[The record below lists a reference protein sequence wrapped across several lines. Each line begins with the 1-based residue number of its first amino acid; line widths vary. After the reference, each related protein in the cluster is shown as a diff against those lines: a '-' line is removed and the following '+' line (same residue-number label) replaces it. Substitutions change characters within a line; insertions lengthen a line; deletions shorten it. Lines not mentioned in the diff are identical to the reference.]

1 VLAEVRELWPPL
13 RSQWLAERVV
23 LSIEEPTL
31 RGMALRR
38 GAISV
43 PVWESQ
49 LPAQVLADGLPL
61 RVEELGDF
69 LGDLLLSKGLMAQPV
84 WLALPRQAA
93 HWRVIEWP
101 FEDWPD
107 EPLEALRTVD
117 PALGLPFALADAAI
131 DLQPLTGQP
140 LRSLL
145 IAAPRQLVEAWI
157 AVFAIAGTTLERLV
171 PSQVGLRQALLPA
184 LQALEPQQGVL
195 VLQANGARCA
205 ASLWRQGMPLYER
218 QLKSDDPRLPAEL
231 GAMLDYYGA
240 RDRGFKA
247 GQLWLAGN
255 LPDPLALAETL
266 GLPLQQL
273 DGAVELQGLTGPD
286 AVPLD
291 LLREPRQLQGLGDPA
306 TVARERR
313 SLVLRGGSVGAA
325 LLAASVAVTG
335 LLVVW
340 QQQLRGELA
349 RLALVQAT
357 VEASEARLS
366 AARSR
371 LRTLTTANR
380 ALLQGLVTTRSGSA
394 LLRDLQGRV
403 PQGVQLTSLAVSP
416 GQQSL
421 RLLGTAADPQAFARI
436 NALQIALGRSP
447 LLQTGSVKLL
457 KALRSE
463 ARTSPPPAGQPAL
476 QPVVPSAQVGFE
488 LTAAFRPALPPAV
501 ELQLLSEL
509 GAMGMARRL
518 QLLGAE
524 GLLP

>member
-1 VLAEVRELWPPL
+1 VLAEVRELWRPL

-23 LSIEEPTL
+23 LSLEEPTL
-31 RGMALRR
+31 RGLALRR

-43 PVWESQ
+43 PVWESL

-84 WLALPRQAA
+84 WLALPRPVA

-101 FEDWPD
+101 FDDWPD
-107 EPLEALRTVD
+107 APLEALRTVD
-117 PALGLPFALADAAI
+117 PELGLPFALADAAI
-131 DLQPLTGQP
+131 DLQPLSGVPRPGQP

-157 AVFAIAGTTLERLV
+157 AVFAIAGATLERLV
-171 PSQVGLRQALLPA
+171 PAQVCLRQALLPA
-184 LQALEPQQGVL
+184 LEPQQDVL
-195 VLQANGARCA
+195 VLECNGARCA
-205 ASLWRQGMPLYER
+205 AGLWRQGMPLYER
-218 QLKSDDPRLPAEL
+218 QLDCDDPQLPAHL
-231 GAMLDYYGA
+231 AAVLDYYGS
-240 RDRGFKA
+240 RDPGFRA
-247 GQLWLAGN
+247 SHLWLAGS
-255 LPDPLALAETL
+255 LRDPAALARAL
-266 GLPLQQL
+266 GLPLRQL
-273 DGAVELQGLTGPD
+273 EGPAELHGCMGPD
-286 AVPLD
+286 LVPAD
-291 LLREPRQLQGLGDPA
+291 LLQEPRQQQGLSDPA
-306 TVARERR
+306 TLARERR
-313 SLVLRGGSVGAA
+313 SLVLRGGSFGAA
-325 LLAASVAVTG
+325 LLATSVVLTA

-340 QQQLRGELA
+340 QQQLQGELA

-394 LLRDLQGRV
+394 LLRDLQTRV

-416 GQQSL
+416 GQQNL

-447 LLQTGSVKLL
+447 LLEAGSVRLL
-457 KALRSE
+457 KALRGE
-463 ARTSPPPAGQPAL
+463 LRPSPPPAGQPA
-476 QPVVPSAQVGFE
+476 VPSAQVGFE
-488 LTAAFRPALPPAV
+488 LTAALRPALPPAV

-509 GAMGMARRL
+509 GATGMARRL
-518 QLLGAE
+518 QLLRGE